1 MLRVRWPL
9 RLAASEGG
17 AVLVEFTIILI
28 PFILLTFGTVEYG
41 RISWIREQM
50 NDVAIT
56 VARCMGV
63 LQAACSDGGLYSEE
77 KTTALVTSM
86 AIARSVPLAADNIKL
101 NRGTGCGGAAGLS
114 EVRIDFS
121 FVSAVPV
128 VMTLLS
134 GGLPLS
140 AKACFPNQEAGN

>member
-1 MLRVRWPL
+1 M
-9 RLAASEGG
+9 
-17 AVLVEFTIILI
+17 EFTIILI

-63 LQAACSDGGLYSEE
+63 LQSACAVDGQYSQE
-77 KTTALVTSM
+77 KTVALVASM
-86 AIARSVPLAADNIKL
+86 ARARSVPLAADNIEL
-101 NRGTGCGGAAGLS
+101 NRGTGCGAAADLS

-121 FVSAVPV
+121 IVSTVPI

-140 AKACFPNQEAGN
+140 ANACFPNQDTGN